1 MQFSVGWINEAS
13 TSDVTSLLEQKSPM
27 PKFRPRGEGRLRGGK
42 PEGERRSGGGG
53 KPEGGGRPEGGGPGG
68 PEEEGPED
76 GGELVL
82 DPP

>member
-1 MQFSVGWINEAS
+1 M
-13 TSDVTSLLEQKSPM
+13 TSLLEQKSPM
-27 PKFRPRGEGRLRGGK
+27 PKFRPRGEGRLREGK
-42 PEGERRSGGGG
+42 PEGERRSG
-53 KPEGGGRPEGGGPGG
+53 GGGRPEGGGPGG

>member
-1 MQFSVGWINEAS
+1 MQISVGWINEAS
-13 TSDVTSLLEQKSPM
+13 ASEVTSLLEQKSPI
-27 PKFRPRGEGRLRGGK
+27 PKFRPRGEGRLREGK
-42 PEGERRSGGGG
+42 PEGERRSG
-53 KPEGGGRPEGGGPGG
+53 GGGRPEGGGPGG